1 MIVQLQFEG
10 INSGRA
16 PYTIGLMVTTR
27 AAIPQLSV
35 SSFDLRIDPT
45 IQEEITGKNF
55 RTFVVPI
62 GSCQILFCKMGSDG
76 MWVGEFQLA
85 LK

>member
-1 MIVQLQFEG
+1 MILQLQFEG
-10 INSGRA
+10 INFGRA

-35 SSFDLRIDPT
+35 SSFDLIIDPT
-45 IQEEITGKNF
+45 IQEITGKNF